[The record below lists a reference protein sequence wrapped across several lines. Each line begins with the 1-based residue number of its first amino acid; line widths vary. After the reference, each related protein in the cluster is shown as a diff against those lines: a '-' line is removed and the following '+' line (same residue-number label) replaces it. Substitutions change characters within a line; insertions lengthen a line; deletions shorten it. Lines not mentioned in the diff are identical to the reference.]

1 MFFCSNE
8 PKIIMASHSKKD
20 YWIIG
25 SLLFLSL
32 VPGIAGV
39 IRFLQ
44 VTTGNGY
51 TVENQR
57 FFNDPIP
64 VLSHIVA
71 VIFFSILGAFQFSPG
86 FRKKHIVWHRISG
99 RFLVCMGLF
108 SALSGLWLTLVYPR
122 VPTDGDWLF
131 GIRMVVGLWMTLCL
145 LLAFI
150 FILQKKITQH
160 SHWMIRGYAIGM
172 GAGTQVFTHLPWFIF
187 VGGEPSG
194 IPRDLMMGAGWLINF
209 IFAEWIVRKRKQ

>member
-1 MFFCSNE
+1 
-8 PKIIMASHSKKD
+8 MATNTKKD
-20 YWIIG
+20 FWIIG

-32 VPGIAGV
+32 VPGIAGI

-44 VTTGNGY
+44 LMKGEGY

-64 VLSHIVA
+64 VIIHILAVVA
-71 VIFFSILGAFQFSPG
+71 FSILGAFQFAPG

-99 RFLVCMGLF
+99 RFLVCMGLV

-131 GIRMVVGLWMTLCL
+131 GIRMVVGIWMTVC
-145 LLAFI
+145 I
-150 FILQKKITQH
+150 FVGFFFVRKKKISQH

-172 GAGTQVFTHLPWFIF
+172 GAGTQVFTHLPWFIL
-187 VGGEPSG
+187 VGGDPSG
-194 IPRDLMMGAGWLINF
+194 IPRDLMMGAGWFINF
-209 IFAEWIVRKRKQ
+209 LFAEWIIRKDRK

>member
-1 MFFCSNE
+1 MVTNT
-8 PKIIMASHSKKD
+8 KKD
-20 YWIIG
+20 FWIIG

-32 VPGIAGV
+32 VPSIAGV

-44 VTTGNGY
+44 IMKGDVY

-64 VLSHIVA
+64 VIIHIIA
-71 VIFFSILGAFQFSPG
+71 VVFFSILGAFQFAPG
-86 FRKKHIVWHRISG
+86 FRKKHIVWHRMSG
-99 RFLVCMGLF
+99 RFLVCLGLT

-131 GIRMVVGLWMTLCL
+131 GIRLVVGIWMTLCIIAGFFFVL
-145 LLAFI
+145 K
-150 FILQKKITQH
+150 KKISLH

-172 GAGTQVFTHLPWFIF
+172 GAGTQVFTHLPWFIL
-187 VGGEPSG
+187 VGGDPSG
-194 IPRDLMMGAGWLINF
+194 IPRDLMMGAGWFINF
-209 IFAEWIVRKRKQ
+209 LFAEWIIRKDRK